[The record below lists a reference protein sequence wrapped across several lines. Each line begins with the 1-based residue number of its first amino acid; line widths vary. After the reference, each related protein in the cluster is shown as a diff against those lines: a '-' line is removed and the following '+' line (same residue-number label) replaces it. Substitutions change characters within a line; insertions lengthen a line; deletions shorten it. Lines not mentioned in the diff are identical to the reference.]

1 MKVAGGLLC
10 GIGGLVVVMNILF
23 QNSTGKNMDPVA
35 VLLGIVLVV
44 IGIILCV
51 RKPKNKDGK
60 KD

>member
-10 GIGGLVVVMNILF
+10 GIGGFLVIMNILF
-23 QNSTGKNMDPVA
+23 QNDTGKNMDPVA

-44 IGIILCV
+44 VGIILCIK
-51 RKPKNKDGK
+51 KPKK